1 MRVERS
7 DSVGGEELTVSDAA
21 GRVVM
26 VLHVAPEY
34 VEQARAFA
42 LSVRPVSAPPA
53 TASSPFP
60 ATRPALTLVRDGLTG
75 TDR

>member
-1 MRVERS
+1 MIVERS
-7 DSVGGEELTVSDAA
+7 DSVGGEELTVTDDT
-21 GRVVM
+21 GRVVL

-42 LSVRPVSAPPA
+42 LSVRPVAPTA
-53 TASSPFP
+53 AASS
-60 ATRPALTLVRDGLTG
+60 ASRGSRQVLTLVRDGKTG